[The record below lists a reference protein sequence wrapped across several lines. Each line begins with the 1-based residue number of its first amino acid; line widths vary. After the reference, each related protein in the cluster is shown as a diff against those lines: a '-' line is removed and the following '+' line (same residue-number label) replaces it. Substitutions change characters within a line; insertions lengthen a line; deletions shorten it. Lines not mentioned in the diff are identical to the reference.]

1 MKNHL
6 IISLLFLSVGFSQR
20 LSEVI
25 ETYDNGNIKSITY
38 HKKTRNGIEKV
49 KEERYH
55 EYGQKEREGTYKYG
69 KKNGLWTYWDE
80 NGKKLEEGTF
90 EDGKKEGKWT
100 GWYQNGKKRWVSSYK
115 DGKLELETGWYENG
129 QKEIEWIYKYGK
141 DFSRKCWD
149 EDGNECD
156 SHHIPHIIIHHT
168 LSH

>member
-6 IISLLFLSVGFSQR
+6 IISLLILSVGLSQQ
-20 LSEVI
+20 LI
-25 ETYDNGNIKSITY
+25 PQITETYKNGNVKSIIY

-55 EYGQKEREGTYKYG
+55 EYGQKSSEGT
-69 KKNGLWTYWDE
+69 
-80 NGKKLEEGTF
+80 
-90 EDGKKEGKWT
+90 
-100 GWYQNGKKRWVSSYK
+100 
-115 DGKLELETGWYENG
+115 
-129 QKEIEWIYKYGK
+129 YKYGK